1 MQAPPPYGQPMP
13 VAGPP
18 PSISTP
24 KGFFGALFDLS
35 FSSFITSK
43 LIKFLY
49 ILQIV
54 GSGFFL
60 LGGIGAGIM
69 RIANDSVLE
78 GLLSILLSP
87 VLALVFL
94 IFGRLYLELVIVMFR
109 IAEDIGD
116 INKKTR

>member
-1 MQAPPPYGQPMP
+1 MQPQAQYAQQMP

-18 PSISTP
+18 SISTP
-24 KGFFGALFDLS
+24 RGFFGALFDLS

-49 ILQIV
+49 ILQII
-54 GSGFFL
+54 GAGLFL
-60 LGGIGAGIM
+60 MAGIGAGIM

-78 GLLSILLSP
+78 GLASIIVSP
-87 VLALVFL
+87 IIALVIL